1 MTTDKDRAPPSIEE
15 RARALMDQFA
25 ADEPARAERQK
36 QLARIVPEANLPQKF
51 LNKLMVAAAVDGSY
65 HMVATL

>member
-1 MTTDKDRAPPSIEE
+1 
-15 RARALMDQFA
+15 MDQFA